1 MPARAGPRSLPRWQ
15 RDRAARLARVSACG
29 PQCQARSA
37 QAPVPTGGIGQM
49 PSRIATKVISAAA
62 IALIV
67 ELADLGLDR
76 LGLTDKKYR
85 IVRKVLKSGVGAAS
99 GALIGKVLSGSEET
113 TADET
118 ASEPAA
124 EFA

>member
-1 MPARAGPRSLPRWQ
+1 
-15 RDRAARLARVSACG
+15 
-29 PQCQARSA
+29 
-37 QAPVPTGGIGQM
+37 M

-67 ELADLGLDR
+67 ELADLGLDKI
-76 LGLTDKKYR
+76 GLTGKKYR
-85 IVRKVLKSGVGAAS
+85 LVRKVLKSGIGAAS
-99 GALIGKVLSGSEET
+99 GALLGKVLSGTEET

-118 ASEPAA
+118 DPQAAA

>member
-1 MPARAGPRSLPRWQ
+1 
-15 RDRAARLARVSACG
+15 
-29 PQCQARSA
+29 
-37 QAPVPTGGIGQM
+37 M

-76 LGLTDKKYR
+76 LCLTDKKYR
-85 IVRKVLKSGVGAAS
+85 IVRKVLKSGIGAAS
-99 GALIGKVLSGSEET
+99 GALIGKVLSGSDET

>member
-1 MPARAGPRSLPRWQ
+1 
-15 RDRAARLARVSACG
+15 
-29 PQCQARSA
+29 
-37 QAPVPTGGIGQM
+37 M

-67 ELADLGLDR
+67 ELADLGLDKI
-76 LGLTDKKYR
+76 GLTGKKYR
-85 IVRKVLKSGVGAAS
+85 IVRKVLKSGIGAAS
-99 GALIGKVLSGSEET
+99 GALLGKVLSGTEET

-118 ASEPAA
+118 APESAA

>member
-1 MPARAGPRSLPRWQ
+1 
-15 RDRAARLARVSACG
+15 
-29 PQCQARSA
+29 
-37 QAPVPTGGIGQM
+37 M

-67 ELADLGLDR
+67 ELADLGLDKI
-76 LGLTDKKYR
+76 GLTGKKYR
-85 IVRKVLKSGVGAAS
+85 IVRKVLKSGIGAAS
-99 GALIGKVLSGSEET
+99 GALLGKVLSGTEET

-118 ASEPAA
+118 DPESAA